1 MSEALTTNA
10 WVGLLLEIAEEIAEK
25 RTDKSLILM
34 RDSDGWRAT
43 FTLEGGQL
51 HQIKAK
57 DLEAA
62 LMDLLTRQP

>member
-10 WVGLLLEIAEEIAEK
+10 RVGLLLEIAEKIAEK

-34 RDSDGWRAT
+34 RDTEGWRAT
-43 FTLEGGQL
+43 FTLEGGAL

-57 DLEAA
+57 DLEEA
-62 LMDLLTRQP
+62 LMDLLTRQN